1 MTDPSVRWPTRCTTT
16 SSRVHWSAA
25 AGVPVTYVLN
35 DRDRPIRPDTQEIM
49 VRGCAP
55 PVEVIRLDSGHLLPV
70 TSPAVLAK
78 IVNRVA
84 A

>member
-1 MTDPSVRWPTRCTTT
+1 M
-16 SSRVHWSAA
+16 
-25 AGVPVTYVLN
+25 LN
-35 DRDRPIRPDTQEIM
+35 ERDRPIRPDMQEIM
-49 VRGCAP
+49 VRRLAP

-70 TSPAVLAK
+70 TSPAVLAQ